1 MSLDAYK
8 IGIRIA
14 LVDSASRGLVEIASR
29 LEAIDKSAE
38 KVETRLQKIK
48 KLTDTGDNL
57 IKAGKETALMWKD
70 ELDAASKYHTVL
82 ERISQFQPDAIAAN
96 DKFIKGLAVKGQ
108 SYTDLAGLYGG
119 AQTILQDPAQAKQ
132 VTEMLAQMKSGLM
145 AATGST
151 DGAKFEELALSA
163 LKVVQMRDGVIDPN
177 TGKINT
183 EKVRETL
190 DAVTNTYLVSDGK
203 VAPKDYQEA
212 MQSGKLST
220 KFTQTEAAFY
230 GLKQFMQ
237 GAGASNTSVAAMS
250 TLQGWA
256 SGQMSP
262 TAVRELERVKLL
274 DHKAVHR
281 DKSGHIVGVDA
292 TGMARS
298 QEFAANPFKYVADV
312 IVPALQKQG
321 YSGDRLNAKL
331 EAILGAKDANLALVL
346 LHEQDRAG
354 KYLQN
359 NKQAGGV
366 GQVYEKAN
374 EGYDAKLRDYKTKV
388 ANLKITLGE
397 HILPL
402 ASAGLEKF
410 SGLIEKITKLAQEH
424 PEVAKGVMLAVT
436 ALTLFKKLLPVLVPP
451 AGGGGSG
458 KGSPCDCLK
467 LGESIA
473 RKPLRKLGGALG
485 SRLKRIGRAG
495 MSTLRKGADLGRK
508 LVRNVAT
515 RGRLLANGA
524 RSVARRAGTM
534 AKALGKTTVSALRTG
549 AGWGKTLVRNVAGR
563 GRSLATGAR
572 LAGRNAGTMVKALG
586 KTGMSVLGKGAG
598 LGRGL
603 LSAAG
608 ALAKA
613 PLKGVLGAVGAL
625 VKSPVARTALRFA
638 GPVGLAVNAIDTAWQ
653 VGKTAYQVGSWA
665 NTNLINP
672 LAERLSG
679 VKGATL
685 GTYLYDL
692 LHPGEGKKLSSPPT
706 TPYSNEGHNRSP
718 VVGSPVKIADPKPV
732 ILKGD
737 VTMDGRTVGQVVWKQ
752 INGNL
757 ARPQTGASGFNT
769 GMQLMPSGL

>member
-1 MSLDAYK
+1 M
-8 IGIRIA
+8 
-14 LVDSASRGLVEIASR
+14 EIATR
-29 LEAIDKSAE
+29 LEAIDKNAE

-48 KLTDTGDNL
+48 KLADTGDAL
-57 IKAGKETALMWKD
+57 AKAGKETALMWKD

-82 ERISQFQPDAIAAN
+82 ERISLLQPGSLAAN
-96 DKFIKGLAVKGQ
+96 DRFIKSLEVKGQ
-108 SYTDLAGLYGG
+108 SYTDLASLYGG
-119 AQTILQDPAQAKQ
+119 AQTILQDSTQAQQ

-145 AATGST
+145 AATGSK
-151 DGAKFEELALSA
+151 DGAKFEELVLSA
-163 LKVVQMRDGVIDPN
+163 LKVAQMRDGVIDPN
-177 TGKINT
+177 TGKIDT
-183 EKVRETL
+183 QKVRETL
-190 DAVTNTYLVSDGK
+190 DAVTNSYLVSNGK
-203 VAPKDYQEA
+203 VEPKDYQEA
-212 MQSGKLST
+212 VQSGKLST
-220 KFTQTEAAFY
+220 KFTQTEAAFF

-237 GAGASNTSVAAMS
+237 SAGASNTSVAAMT
-250 TLQGWA
+250 TLQGWT
-256 SGQMSP
+256 SGKMSP

-321 YSGDRLNAKL
+321 YTGDRLNTKL
-331 EAILGAKDANLALVL
+331 EAILGAKDASLANVL

-359 NKQAGGV
+359 RSQAGGV
-366 GQVYEKAN
+366 SQTYEKAN
-374 EGYDAKLRDYKTKV
+374 EGHDAKLKDYEAKV
-388 ANLKITLGE
+388 TNLKITLGE
-397 HILPL
+397 NILPL
-402 ASAGLEKF
+402 AIAGLEKF
-410 SGLIEKITKLAQEH
+410 SHLIEKITKLAQEH

-436 ALTLFKKLLPVLVPP
+436 GLTLFKKLLPVLVPP

-485 SRLKRIGRAG
+485 SRVKRMSKAG
-495 MSTLRKGADLGRK
+495 MSALRKGAEWGRR
-508 LVRNVAT
+508 LVRNVAN
-515 RGRLLANGA
+515 RGRSLANGV
-524 RSVARRAGTM
+524 RSVGRRAGTM
-534 AKALGKTTVSALRTG
+534 AKSLGKSTVSALRTG
-549 AGWGKTLVRNVAGR
+549 AGWGRTLVRNMASR
-563 GRSLATGAR
+563 GRSLATGVR
-572 LAGRNAGTMVKALG
+572 LVGRNAGTMVKALG
-586 KTGMSVLGKGAG
+586 ATGVSVLRKGAG

-603 LSAAG
+603 LSTAG
-608 ALAKA
+608 ALAKS

-672 LAERLSG
+672 LAERMSG

-692 LHPGEGKKLSSPPT
+692 LHPGEGKKLTSPPT

-718 VVGSPVKIADPKPV
+718 VVGSSVKIADQKPV

-737 VTMDGRTVGQVVWKQ
+737 VTMDGRSVGQVVWKQ

-757 ARPQTGASGFNT
+757 ARPQTGSSSFNT